1 MMKKHWKAIGS
12 GFVCIMALLAVVFGF
27 LATHPLVQDEQNNN
41 VQTAALPGYD
51 ARDNYII
58 LEIVPDSCYKQLGY
72 LLAGSEPVDIFEVS
86 NAGEAD
92 KIEKI
97 AGNGVQLVNQIN
109 GVQYKQLEEV
119 YGTDKVEDN
128 FIKTVSGAGA
138 YAKQTKYELKD
149 KKYFP
154 INKNLIVDRF
164 EGLIQDKGVEDIQI
178 ISVTSDD
185 LNNASID
192 KVEALIKDADVIIM
206 NQSFVKGAE
215 PEQEA
220 LGTTYVKNSQGGK
233 TFVDKDLDWK
243 VAKAIFNQISNKK
256 NPATIFMDSSIYTNA
271 LDKSDK
277 TVKTVQYKL
286 NREVKYEDGQFNN
299 GYQLVGNNGL
309 FNKTDF
315 EAGNSKASDNNTY
328 KLFLMSMFR
337 DPIEFYNL
345 FMESGLIKSGG
356 EYQLQSGDA
365 GSYWNTYTF
374 LPCTGDLASDNG
386 EFKKANEDYW
396 KNSMGI
402 TLNLDSKNYINCNI
416 VSWDTSKESFIS
428 GLNNSQNF
436 KDSVKNTS
444 KEYKL
449 INLINLLK
457 DYTPKANV
465 DGKEYKVLE
474 LQPAK
479 GYDLSPVVIERMI
492 PYTSYSNSS
501 SISLKITKMATAE
514 FIGRTD
520 ELTSCYDMIYIGNNT
535 DGLWKKDGK
544 TYYGANNDDMIGM
557 IYAHVGAKVNFNY
570 GIATDTSTSGEN
582 QSNGWALFNSG
593 DSGSLRYSGNDITN
607 LKKKDFETYL
617 ATGLPIVVAS
627 GLCEDAMKSKPDFFY
642 VPEHNN
648 MRNFLKENKDDLM
661 DLQFNYR
668 TASAKDL
675 EKQLSRLTM
684 TKPTLTVT
692 AVSGSGRASGA
703 AGSYT
708 GSDLNKTMEF
718 TFTST
723 TNRHQITI
731 SYKIDDEG
739 AGNDYTLELY
749 VDKNA
754 DGRFV
759 STERVGKRAARSG
772 SNQSYAFNVNTNYRG
787 ALTWKLV
794 VYPNNNKTLK
804 CSQEGYATIRFD
816 DVTGGKKVKVLQV
829 QAVKEGDNKHTTT
842 WGYEKAQQLN
852 LQVDTYFKA
861 LFDEIREDY
870 DIEVEAI
877 TMQEFT
883 WGNGSQAD
891 GYWGSGH
898 TRKTMQNDYQMIIFG
913 FADSYRDMEFD
924 NANIAKD
931 IDDYITAGKSVLFTH
946 DLTSQINNVTIMG
959 QGGKY
964 METTNGRGFNK
975 YMRDRM
981 GLNRFDQDV
990 RAGSAK
996 ASKAYDSMTSGT
1008 DKYGFTYTTLM
1019 QYSNFKH
1026 AWHGDVGDIN
1036 KKVKDAGF
1044 YGPYNNLLVSLNT
1057 NNGGD
1062 NKGWPDI
1069 YSGHYW
1075 NYGNENDKIRDYSA
1089 NTNIQGYG
1097 TNFIT
1102 NVNNGQ
1108 ITSYPFDLSKE
1119 SGDITSDGRYKTAL
1133 THGQYYQLNMEDEEI
1148 VCWYTLSDQ
1157 NSKGEG
1163 WYSTSPNDVSNNYYI
1178 YNKGNVTYTG
1188 VGHSNSGAMTV
1199 FERKLF
1205 VNTIVAA
1212 LRAGI
1217 EGPGATIT
1225 NGYNVPEGG
1234 EDRFVVYADV
1244 DVDSGEDE
1252 FNKREK
1258 VEFYATD
1265 DGTKETKVYVTI
1277 EWCNEDTGTWEE
1289 KTPSQLDSLGIKIKA
1304 ASGSSSPQKVT
1315 FTRKDGTKEGYLVD
1329 KSDESTNTT
1338 HGYILE
1344 IPRKYLKD
1352 HGTQNF
1358 RIRVYDKEGALGY
1371 TNGALIRR
1379 PLFNLD

>member
-138 YAKQTKYELKD
+138 YAKQTKYEWKD

-154 INKNLIVDRF
+154 INKNLIADKF
-164 EGLIQDKGVEDIQI
+164 EGLILDKGVEDIQI
-178 ISVTSDD
+178 ISVTYDD
-185 LNNASID
+185 LNTADID
-192 KVEALIKDADVIIM
+192 KVEDLIKDADVIIM

-215 PEQEA
+215 AEQEA

-233 TFVDKDLDWK
+233 KFVDKDLKWN
-243 VAKAIFNQISNKK
+243 VAKVIFNQISDKK

-286 NREVKYEDGQFNN
+286 DREVKYEDGKFNS
-299 GYQLVGNNGL
+299 GYQLVGNHGL
-309 FNKTDF
+309 FNKTDY
-315 EAGNSKASDNNTY
+315 EAGNSKASDNNAY

-386 EFKKANEDYW
+386 DFKKANEDYW

-514 FIGRTD
+514 FIGKTD

-557 IYAHVGAKVNFNY
+557 IYAHVGAKVNFGYNS
-570 GIATDTSTSGEN
+570 AVTTTSNSNGGGSNGHALFKNGESGE
-582 QSNGWALFNSG
+582 
-593 DSGSLRYSGNDITN
+593 LRYSGNDITK
-607 LKKKDFETYL
+607 LKKTDLETYL
-617 ATGLPIVVAS
+617 ATGLPVVVAS
-627 GLCEDAMKSKPDFFY
+627 GLCEDAMESSPKFFY

-648 MRNFLKENKDDLM
+648 MRNFLKDNKDDLM

-684 TKPTLTVT
+684 TKPVLTVT
-692 AVSGSGRASGA
+692 AVSGSGRASGS

-708 GSDLNKTMEF
+708 AADLNTNMVF

-723 TNRHQITI
+723 TNRHQITV
-731 SYKIDDEG
+731 SYRIDDEG

-816 DVTGGKKVKVLQV
+816 DAIGGKKVKVLQV
-829 QAVKEGDNKHTTT
+829 QAVEGYNKHATS
-842 WGYEKAQQLN
+842 WGREKAQQVKLTDPEFTN
-852 LQVDTYFKA
+852 LFA
-861 LFDEIREDY
+861 DEKVQKDY
-870 DIEVEAI
+870 DIQI
-877 TMQEFT
+877 DLIDLQDFT
-883 WGNGSQAD
+883 YGGGMTAAGSDDNHGKWKDSSGNI
-891 GYWGSGH
+891 H
-898 TRKTMQNDYQMIIFG
+898 TRETLQTDYDMIIFG
-913 FADSYRDMEFD
+913 FADSYRDMEF
-924 NANIAKD
+924 NNIKIAKD
-931 IDDYITAGKSVLFTH
+931 VDDYITSGKSVLFTH
-946 DLTSQINNVTIMG
+946 DLTSQINNESIMG
-959 QGGKY
+959 EKNSSSDDGGTGVF
-964 METTNGRGFNK
+964 METSNGKGFNK
-975 YMRDRM
+975 WMRDRM
-981 GLNRFDQDV
+981 GLNRFNQDV
-990 RAGSAK
+990 RVGTEK

-1008 DKYGFTYTTLM
+1008 DQYGFTHTALM
-1019 QYSNFKH
+1019 QYSNFRYANSSADNTIEARGFLGPYNKLLIN
-1026 AWHGDVGDIN
+1026 AQQQAPWPDIN
-1036 KKVKDAGF
+1036 K
-1044 YGPYNNLLVSLNT
+1044 
-1057 NNGGD
+1057 
-1062 NKGWPDI
+1062 
-1069 YSGHYW
+1069 
-1075 NYGNENDKIRDYSA
+1075 
-1089 NTNIQGYG
+1089 GYG
-1097 TNFIT
+1097 TNYIT

-1119 SGDITSDGRYKTAL
+1119 TNDITSDGKYKIAL

-1148 VCWYTLSDQ
+1148 VCWYALSD
-1157 NSKGEG
+1157 NNTTGKG

-1188 VGHSNSGAMTV
+1188 VGHSKTGEMTV

-1205 VNTIVAA
+1205 VNTIIAA

-1252 FNKREK
+1252 FNKPEK